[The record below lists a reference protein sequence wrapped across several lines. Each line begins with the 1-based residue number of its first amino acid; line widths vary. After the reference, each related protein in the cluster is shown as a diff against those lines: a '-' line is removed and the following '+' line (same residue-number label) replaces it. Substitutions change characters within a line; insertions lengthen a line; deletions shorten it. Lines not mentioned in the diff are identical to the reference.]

1 MFAEALDAV
10 CDALNPHLERPLKT
24 VLFGDDAEALDRTG
38 FTQPALFALEVALFR
53 LVEAW
58 GLRPDFLSGHSI
70 GELAAAHVAGVLSL
84 SDAAKLVA
92 ARGRLMQ
99 ELPAGGAMIAVQA
112 SEDEVAPLL
121 TERVSIA
128 ALNGP
133 ASVVIAGD
141 EDAALEIAAG
151 FEAQGRKTKRL
162 TVSHAFHSPRMDGM
176 LEAFREVAQGL
187 TYEAP
192 RISIVSNLTGDV
204 VSAEEITTPDFW
216 VRHVRAAVRFLD
228 GVRTLEAQ
236 GVTTYVELGP
246 DGVLTAM
253 AQECV
258 TDAGPAAF
266 VPALRKGRAEPWS
279 LTAALAALHTRGL
292 ALDWSVFF
300 AGTGARRVELPTY
313 AFQRQRF
320 WVEDPEQARE
330 AAVAMDSV
338 DARFWEAVEREDLE
352 ALAGTLQS
360 EDADELS
367 SLGVVLPVLSSWRR
381 RQGERSTV
389 DAWRYQVAWKPV
401 AARAEATLTGRWL
414 VVAPADAPAGAADG
428 ALAEGVVRTLSA
440 RGAEVRRV
448 ELTAG
453 DRTGMAERL
462 GEAVAD
468 APVAGVFALPALAE
482 GADGLVRTAALAQA
496 LGDLGVAAPLWVA
509 TRGAVSTGRADG
521 PVDPWQAR
529 VWGLGRV
536 AALELAERWGGLVD
550 LPETV
555 DDRALSR
562 LAGVLAGGEAEDQVA
577 VRASGVFG
585 RRLTRAAGSAG
596 GRDWRPG
603 AGSVLVTG
611 GTGALG
617 ARVARWLVA
626 KGAEHV
632 VLTSRRGLDAPGAA
646 ELRDELAA
654 SGARIAVVHAAGVL
668 DDGVLE
674 SLTPANYAAAN
685 AFLDALAE
693 RRRAEGLPAT
703 SIAWGPWAEG
713 GMAADDALERRM
725 RRAGVPPMAADLAI
739 AALQRALDL
748 NETVVTVADIDWER
762 LAPGFTASRPSP
774 LLLELPEARAA
785 LEAEGGRT
793 ARTAGG
799 GADESP
805 LAQRLAGVPAAER
818 ERMLLDLVRSAVAE
832 VLGHSDAEAVEAD
845 RAFRDLG
852 FDSLT
857 AVELRNRL
865 NTVTG
870 LRLPPTLV

>member
-1 MFAEALDAV
+1 
-10 CDALNPHLERPLKT
+10 
-24 VLFGDDAEALDRTG
+24 
-38 FTQPALFALEVALFR
+38 
-53 LVEAW
+53 
-58 GLRPDFLSGHSI
+58 
-70 GELAAAHVAGVLSL
+70 
-84 SDAAKLVA
+84 
-92 ARGRLMQ
+92 
-99 ELPAGGAMIAVQA
+99 
-112 SEDEVAPLL
+112 
-121 TERVSIA
+121 
-128 ALNGP
+128 
-133 ASVVIAGD
+133 
-141 EDAALEIAAG
+141 
-151 FEAQGRKTKRL
+151 
-162 TVSHAFHSPRMDGM
+162 
-176 LEAFREVAQGL
+176 
-187 TYEAP
+187 
-192 RISIVSNLTGDV
+192 
-204 VSAEEITTPDFW
+204 VSAEEITTADFW
-216 VRHVRAAVRFLD
+216 VRHVREAVRFLD

-258 TDAGPAAF
+258 TGDAAAF
-266 VPALRKGRAEPWS
+266 VSALRKGRTEPVA

-292 ALDWSVFF
+292 ALDWSAFF
-300 AGTGARRVELPTY
+300 AGTGARAIELPTY

-320 WVEDPEQARE
+320 WVENPEEVRE
-330 AAVAMDSV
+330 TVAAMDSV

-360 EDADELS
+360 EDADALS
-367 SLGVVLPVLSSWRR
+367 SLGAVLPMLSSWRR
-381 RQGERSTV
+381 RQGELSTL

-401 AARAEATLTGRWL
+401 AARAEGALTGRWL
-414 VVAPADAPAGAADG
+414 VVTTTEEADG
-428 ALAEGVVRTLSA
+428 ALVEGVVRTLSA
-440 RGAEVRRV
+440 RGAEVQRV
-448 ELTAG
+448 ELAVD

-462 GEAVAD
+462 AEAVSD
-468 APVAGVFALPALAE
+468 APAAGVFALPSLAE
-482 GADGLVRTAALAQA
+482 GADGLVRIAALAQA
-496 LGDLGVAAPLWVA
+496 LGDLGVDAPLWVA

-562 LAGVLAGGEAEDQVA
+562 LAGVLAAGAGEDQVA

-585 RRLTRAAGSAG
+585 RRLIRSADTG
-596 GRDWRPG
+596 RGRDWRPG

-617 ARVARWLVA
+617 AHVARWLIDR
-626 KGAEHV
+626 GAEHV

-654 SGARIAVVHAAGVL
+654 SGARVTVAACDVADREALAALVAGLPAELPLTAVVHAAGVL

-674 SLTPANYAAAN
+674 SLTPERFASVLRAKADAAANLHELTRDLDLTAFVLFSSFAGSIGAAGQANYAAAN

-703 SIAWGPWAEG
+703 SVAWGPWAEG
-713 GMAADDALERRM
+713 GMAADDALEQRM

-748 NETVVTVADIDWER
+748 DETAVTVADIDWER

-774 LLLELPEARAA
+774 LLLELPEVRTA
-785 LEAEGGRT
+785 LEADGGRT

-799 GADESP
+799 GADESS

-818 ERMLLDLVRSAVAE
+818 ERMLLDLVRSAVAD
-832 VLGHSDAEAVEAD
+832 VLGHLDAEAVEAD

-857 AVELRNRL
+857 AVELRNRM

-870 LRLPPTLV
+870 LRLPPTLVYDYPSSSALAAHLRTEILGEESAAETVAGVPARTVAVADDPIAIVGMSCRFPGGVRSPEELWRLLVSGQDAVTGFPADRGWDLEALYDPDSATENTSYVREGGFLADAGDFDASFFGISPREALAMDPQQRLLLET